1 MSSDADTLRRRKA
14 APPPPPPGSPPPT
27 TPAPAAAPRRA
38 ATCCGRC
45 RWLCVVL
52 LLALSVVGLWLKLV
66 CTVMESRHRAWP
78 VCRPTAM
85 VNNAMMRFFRDV
97 SRAKAR
103 RRLHRNDGALV
114 TLMMGNEEPLSIGDN
129 DPSDASTMTPEELG
143 EMNGLHGT
151 PLYLSIRGR
160 IYDVTKGGSFYGI
173 GKSYHKFIGR
183 DASRAFATG
192 CHADAC
198 LSSSLEN
205 LSDAELKELDNW
217 VELYEYHDKYV
228 SKRCVDVLAFIFHPM
243 THPLD
248 YGTLVAANAPMYRY
262 KHHKYT

>member
-14 APPPPPPGSPPPT
+14 GPPPPPPPGSPPPT

-52 LLALSVVGLWLKLV
+52 LLALAVVGLWLKLV

-78 VCRPTAM
+78 VCRPTAL
-85 VNNAMMRFFRDV
+85 VNNALMRFFRDV
-97 SRAKAR
+97 ARAKAR

-151 PLYLSIRGR
+151 PLYLSVRGR
-160 IYDVTKGGSFYGI
+160 IYDVTKGGSFYGV
-173 GKSYHKFIGR
+173 GKSYVR
-183 DASRAFATG
+183 TAMCDTASYYTRYTPG
-192 CHADAC
+192 
-198 LSSSLEN
+198 
-205 LSDAELKELDNW
+205 
-217 VELYEYHDKYV
+217 
-228 SKRCVDVLAFIFHPM
+228 I
-243 THPLD
+243 HPL
-248 YGTLVAANAPMYRY
+248 YTFFAAYAPMYTRY
-262 KHHKYT
+262 TCIYNHIYT